1 MQPDAFAALPL
12 AGNQA
17 YETHGY
23 SFGSKVDFVLIEI
36 YSDPKTAD
44 AMSARQVTHD
54 GFSITL
60 DVGDQQVENI
70 RGTQKLYII
79 HDDTLETYNLDCTD
93 GDVGD
98 VVGSIPGFA
107 SVSEFTD
114 FCVEKL
120 TAGKDGE

>member
-1 MQPDAFAALPL
+1 
-12 AGNQA
+12 
-17 YETHGY
+17 
-23 SFGSKVDFVLIEI
+23 
-36 YSDPKTAD
+36 
-44 AMSARQVTHD
+44 MSAKQVTYD

-60 DVGDQQVENI
+60 DVDDQQIESI

-79 HDDTLETYNLDCTD
+79 HDDKLETYDLDCTD

-98 VVGSIPGFA
+98 VVGSISGFA

-120 TAGKDGE
+120 TSGKDGE